1 MDALA
6 VDPRAAV
13 SIETSSKSLSK
24 RPVIRLK
31 AREGRRVKSGAPWVF
46 SNEIA
51 LDAPVKAVPPGTPVE
66 LAAED
71 GTPIGAGYFNPKSLI
86 AVRLLGPPGVTF
98 DTPFFAGRLR
108 DALCIREAL
117 FTEPYYRLVHA
128 EGDRLPGVVVDR
140 FGDTA
145 VVQITTA
152 GMEHLTDA
160 FLTAL
165 DDVIAPACVIL
176 RNDTPARTLESLE
189 SYVRVA
195 KGDAPSQLAVRE
207 NGARY
212 LADPQAGQKSGW
224 YYDQRNNRRFI
235 AGLARGKRVLDAY
248 CYSGGFAVLA
258 AVEGAAH
265 VTGLDS
271 SVPALDLARAA
282 AQANGVDALCT
293 FRKAEIFTELER
305 LGHTTERFDI
315 VIADPPPFAPSR
327 KDVETGARAYRKL
340 ARLAASLVAPGGY
353 LMLASCSHNMP
364 AERFALECAAGIAR
378 AGRAARLIR
387 QAGAGPDH
395 PVHPMLL
402 ETAYLKVLAYAVD

>member
-1 MDALA
+1 MLYTGPPHPATE
-6 VDPRAAV
+6 VHV
-13 SIETSSKSLSK
+13 KSK

-31 AREGRRVKSGAPWVF
+31 VREGRRVKSGAPWAF
-46 SNEIA
+46 SNELA
-51 LDAPVKAVPPGTPVE
+51 LEAAVKALPPGTAIE

-71 GTPIGAGYFNPKSLI
+71 GTPMGAGYFNPKSLI
-86 AVRLLGPPGVTF
+86 AVRLLGSPDAVF
-98 DTPFFAGRLR
+98 DTAFFAAKLR
-108 DALCIREAL
+108 RALAIREA
-117 FTEPYYRLVHA
+117 FFAEPYYRLVHA
-128 EGDRLPGVVVDR
+128 EGDLLPGIVVDR
-140 FGDTA
+140 FGDTS

-160 FLTAL
+160 FLSAL
-165 DDVIAPACVIL
+165 DEVIAPACLIL
-176 RNDTPARTLESLE
+176 RNDTPARALESLD

-195 KGDAPSQLAVRE
+195 KGDVPRELTVLE

-224 YYDQRNNRRFI
+224 YYDQRDNRRFI
-235 AGLARGKRVLDAY
+235 AGLAHGKRVLDAY

-258 AVEGAAH
+258 AAQGAAH

-271 SVPALDLARAA
+271 SAPALDLARAA
-282 AQANGVDALCT
+282 AAANGVDALCT
-293 FRKAEIFTELER
+293 FRKAEVFAELER
-305 LGHTTERFDI
+305 LGHTSARFDI

-364 AERFALECAAGIAR
+364 AERFTLECAAGINR
-378 AGRAARLIR
+378 AGRAARLLR
-387 QAGAGPDH
+387 HAGAGPDH
-395 PVHPMLL
+395 PVHPMLP
-402 ETAYLKVLAYAVD
+402 ETAYLKALAYAVD